1 MKAILKLIISM
12 LLFTA
17 ANAQTPTF
25 ARYPAKVE
33 KATAKDMNFKSH
45 KDAKMFRTNLRKS
58 LKEGVN
64 FAGRFIVSSWGC
76 GTSCMESAIIDAK
89 TGNVFFPVELRGSSF
104 GEGEV
109 SQGDDSVIFKK
120 NSRLFIINGYTGRD
134 HEQSPR
140 KYGVWYFEWTG
151 KAFKLI
157 KYVKKKEH
165 MD

>member
-1 MKAILKLIISM
+1 MKLIQTTILL

-17 ANAQTPTF
+17 VSAKTPTF
-25 ARYPAKVE
+25 AKYSVKFE
-33 KATAKDMNFKSH
+33 TATAKDINFKSH
-45 KDAKMFRTNLRKS
+45 KDAKMCSTNLRKS

-76 GTSCMESAIIDAK
+76 GTSCLQSAIIDAK
-89 TGNVFFPVELRGSSF
+89 TGNVFFPIELRGSSF

-109 SQGDDSVIFKK
+109 SQGDDSIIFKK
-120 NSRLFIINGYTGRD
+120 NSRLFILNGYTGRD
-134 HEQSPR
+134 NEQDKR

-165 MD
+165 ID